1 MSEGT
6 TLISYAKTLG
16 IEEIV
21 LGRKISGKGKV
32 QIIKEDLLEYQ
43 IMRKNIYLNDME
55 AYTSIFNMKLSNFSC
70 LNNQNYQ
77 QSLYTF
83 VSKMAIFST
92 QNLILLDL
100 SENTGILEDIL
111 RLVQSGNGD
120 FNIIFTQPYE
130 TK

>member
-83 VSKMAIFST
+83 VSKMAIFSK
-92 QNLILLDL
+92 
-100 SENTGILEDIL
+100 E
-111 RLVQSGNGD
+111 
-120 FNIIFTQPYE
+120 
-130 TK
+130 KKM